1 MEKLNKQLAGREFS
15 VVDPAVA
22 TTKQNS
28 SNSLLNNPSVT
39 WFSLLRHSCD
49 KENCSGIFQ
58 SVAISPEAELDFLI
72 LSCSRKA
79 LFSRKRVRPEHS
91 PEHVLRLLRPSSE
104 LNWGKI
110 EKLNLGGEKEVG
122 GRRGDCERQKNLNWA
137 PVEFNGTNIYA
148 RRWCQHVPSIPL
160 RVGSIASP
168 MNCGREKKCSMQCW
182 INEITF
188 LM

>member
-22 TTKQNS
+22 TTKRNS
-28 SNSLLNNPSVT
+28 SNSLPNNPSVT

-79 LFSRKRVRPEHS
+79 LVGSECGQNIH
-91 PEHVLRLLRPSSE
+91 PSTFF
-104 LNWGKI
+104 
-110 EKLNLGGEKEVG
+110 VFF
-122 GRRGDCERQKNLNWA
+122 GRRLNSIEAKSKNWISVAKRKSVGVGEIVKDKKTWIERLSSLMAQI
-137 PVEFNGTNIYA
+137 FT
-148 RRWCQHVPSIPL
+148 
-160 RVGSIASP
+160 RVDDASMFHRFPFGSD
-168 MNCGREKKCSMQCW
+168 R
-182 INEITF
+182 
-188 LM
+188 